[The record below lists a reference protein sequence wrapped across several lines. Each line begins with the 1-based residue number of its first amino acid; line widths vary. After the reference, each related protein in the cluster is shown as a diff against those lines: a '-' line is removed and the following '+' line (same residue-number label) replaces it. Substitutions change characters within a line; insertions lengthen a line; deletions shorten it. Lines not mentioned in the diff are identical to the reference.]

1 MCVWTRRLFTLNRK
15 ARQTDTLAERAGE
28 ETIFNLLIVVGFFFV
43 LLMHFLLFLDN
54 IGHFWETTGLA
65 GGSCC
70 LSLILHTSTWW
81 TQSSGSWRW
90 GVNTLLFIETVAL
103 RFLWKV
109 LWQVSFIAGDSMEKS
124 GMCVLSCGPRCERC
138 LLGES
143 RLWETVTRP
152 LGLEVCQDSARCCE
166 WWMGCR
172 VHCLASGENGK
183 HSDGFCFALKRR
195 FIGEMMQFF
204 ANDEEKKTLN
214 I

>member
-183 HSDGFCFALKRR
+183 HSSQPAFVLRWRDVLLGRWCSSLLMTRKR
-195 FIGEMMQFF
+195 
-204 ANDEEKKTLN
+204 KP
-214 I
+214 